1 MPFTLAHPIAI
12 FPIWRGSSNRL
23 HLPGLILGSMVPDL
37 EYFIV
42 LQPAGTIGH
51 TPMGIL
57 AQGIPA
63 SIGLWLLICYGLATP
78 FIALIPL
85 PNVHRWLLQEKVDF
99 WRRYHLINLG
109 ISIAIGALIHIFW
122 DNFTHPTG
130 WFVIHLPILQTKIG
144 SLEVYKILQYGG
156 GIFGLLG
163 LSLWFLV
170 WFQQSKPQIDNPVDT
185 VTLNFRERII
195 VWTIVLSIA
204 VIFAMIAVILHAHP
218 EDGLSAIVVR
228 AVVGSI
234 SGLFIGFVV
243 YAIGFWSIFPN
254 RWRNLR

>member
-37 EYFIV
+37 EYFIA

-63 SIGLWLLICYGLATP
+63 SIGIWLLICYVLVTP
-78 FIALIPL
+78 FMALIPL
-85 PNVHRWLLQEKVDF
+85 PNVERWLLQEKVEF
-99 WRRYHLINLG
+99 WRRYHLTNLV
-109 ISIAIGALIHIFW
+109 ISIGIGALTHIFW
-122 DNFTHPTG
+122 DSFTHPMG
-130 WFVIHLPILQTKIG
+130 WFVIHFPILQTKIG
-144 SLEVYKILQYGG
+144 FLQVYKLLQYGG
-156 GIFGLLG
+156 DIFGLLG
-163 LSLWFLV
+163 LSIWFLV
-170 WFQQSKPQIDNPVDT
+170 WLQQSKPQIDDPIDSF
-185 VTLNFRERII
+185 TLNVRDRII

-204 VIFAMIAVILHAHP
+204 VIFAMIAVIIHAHP
-218 EDGLSAIVVR
+218 EDGLSSIVVR

-234 SGLFIGFVV
+234 SGLLIGFVV
-243 YAIGFWSIFPN
+243 YSIGFWSMFGKG
-254 RWRNLR
+254 WRNIP